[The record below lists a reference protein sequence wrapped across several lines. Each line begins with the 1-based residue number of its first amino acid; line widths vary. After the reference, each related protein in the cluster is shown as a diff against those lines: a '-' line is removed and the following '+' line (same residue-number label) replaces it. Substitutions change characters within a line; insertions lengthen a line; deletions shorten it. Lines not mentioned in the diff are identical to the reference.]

1 MKQLLKQLKNYKK
14 ESILAPLF
22 KLLEASFELLVPLLV
37 AAIIDRGV
45 AQAQTGYI
53 VRMGLLMIGL
63 GLAGLAASVT
73 AQYFAAKAAVGA
85 TAQLRRELFAH
96 LQSLSYSQLDTLGVP
111 TMLTRLTSDMNQV
124 QSGLNLTLR
133 LLLRSPFVVFGAM
146 IMAFTIDT
154 RAALVF
160 ACVIPVLAVVVVAVM
175 LLTIPLYRRV
185 QERLDRVTGMT
196 RENLQGV
203 RVIRAFRRE
212 EKEIETFEQGN
223 EALVG
228 IQVLSGRISAL
239 MNPLTYVVI
248 NGGLLVLLYTGAIR
262 VDGGFITQGAV
273 VALVNYMSQILVELV
288 KLANLIIN
296 VTKAI
301 ACGNRIGAIM
311 DLEPDVVSGAGASKT
326 ETANGKKG
334 NVPAVEFDHVSFRY
348 KNAGADSLTGIT
360 FRAMPGETIGI
371 IGGTGS
377 GKSSLVS
384 LIPRFYDVRE
394 GCVRVNG
401 TDVREYQLD
410 ALRNKV
416 GMVMQKAV
424 LFAGTI
430 RDNLLWGNEHA
441 TEEELREAIH
451 AAQADEVVFKGKGG
465 LDAVVEQ
472 EGRNFSG

>member
-1 MKQLLKQLKNYKK
+1 M
-14 ESILAPLF
+14 
-22 KLLEASFELLVPLLV
+22 V
-37 AAIIDRGV
+37 
-45 AQAQTGYI
+45 
-53 VRMGLLMIGL
+53 
-63 GLAGLAASVT
+63 
-73 AQYFAAKAAVGA
+73 
-85 TAQLRRELFAH
+85 
-96 LQSLSYSQLDTLGVP
+96 
-111 TMLTRLTSDMNQV
+111 
-124 QSGLNLTLR
+124 
-133 LLLRSPFVVFGAM
+133 
-146 IMAFTIDT
+146 MAFTIDVK
-154 RAALVF
+154 AAMIFVVVIPIL
-160 ACVIPVLAVVVVAVM
+160 CVIVFGIMLAS
-175 LLTIPLYRRV
+175 IPLYRKV

-326 ETANGKKG
+326 ETANEKKG

-348 KNAGADSLTGIT
+348 KNAGADSLTDIT
-360 FRAMPGETIGI
+360 FRRCRVRRSE
-371 IGGTGS
+371 
-377 GKSSLVS
+377 SSEVPVPES
-384 LIPRFYDVRE
+384 PR
-394 GCVRVNG
+394 
-401 TDVREYQLD
+401 LS
-410 ALRNKV
+410 A
-416 GMVMQKAV
+416 
-424 LFAGTI
+424 
-430 RDNLLWGNEHA
+430 
-441 TEEELREAIH
+441 
-451 AAQADEVVFKGKGG
+451 
-465 LDAVVEQ
+465 
-472 EGRNFSG
+472 